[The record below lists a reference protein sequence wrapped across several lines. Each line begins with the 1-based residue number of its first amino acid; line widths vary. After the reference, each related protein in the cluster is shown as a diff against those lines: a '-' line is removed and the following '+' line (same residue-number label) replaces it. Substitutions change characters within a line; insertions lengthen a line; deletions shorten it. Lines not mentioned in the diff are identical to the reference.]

1 MKSYYNE
8 LLKLEEYPR
17 VNNLSAEQK
26 NFIFSKFSYFREYTD
41 YELREF
47 SHDDPSWKL
56 ARENYKKE
64 NYKVEPIMSRGA
76 HILNYWKEFYQ
87 YVLEEIEEK

>member
-47 SHDDPSWKL
+47 SHDDPS
-56 ARENYKKE
+56 
-64 NYKVEPIMSRGA
+64 
-76 HILNYWKEFYQ
+76 
-87 YVLEEIEEK
+87 